1 MVRWRSKFPELPHF
15 GDQFE
20 MRSRAARLTCSAAAW
35 IALAAAAL
43 FVVQSEKQIAARADG
58 VRAFDQHAREAAG
71 SLGDVRAAQQAYV
84 AAGQD
89 NAFWMPKVASMADR
103 VRAAVSGL
111 RDAAT
116 DATAR
121 AALDQAANTIAM
133 FGDID
138 KRARE
143 YLKSNQP
150 LMAADVIFTEG
161 GEAAAT
167 AARSVE
173 AARLAERRAADAA
186 DAAKRGREAMAI
198 GGAAALAAVIVL
210 LLVPAGMQFRWQADT
225 TYETTGG
232 RSDVTYAMNN
242 GRRADGSY
250 GASGGGNAEKL
261 VDVDEWASPAHPAHL
276 TVSAPSDHV
285 DAPGTLAPGTL
296 APGTL
301 APSTQHPAPSTPMSH
316 PATMI
321 KAAADLATDFGRVRD
336 LDDLARILARTAE
349 ALEATGLV
357 VWMGTL
363 TGDDLRPFLAHG
375 YSEQTLARIAPVSR
389 TDDNAAAAAYR
400 SGQLQI
406 VVSKPGASGAIVA
419 PILVPGGCIGALSA
433 EFLGGETSESVQS
446 FATIVAAHLATVL
459 PTAPAESIEQKA
471 AGVAHL

>member
-1 MVRWRSKFPELPHF
+1 MVLWRSKLPELPQF
-15 GDQFE
+15 GDFFE
-20 MRSRAARLTCSAAAW
+20 MRSRSARLTCGVVAL

-43 FVVQSEKQIAARADG
+43 FVVQSENQIAARTTG

-89 NAFWMPKVASMADR
+89 NTFWMPKVASMAAQ
-103 VRAAVSGL
+103 VTAAVAGL
-111 RDAAT
+111 RETAT

-121 AALDQAANTIAM
+121 AALDQAVNTIAM

-161 GEAAAT
+161 GEAAGT

-173 AARLAERRAADAA
+173 GARLAERQAADVA
-186 DAAKRGREAMAI
+186 DASVRRREAMVLA
-198 GGAAALAAVIVL
+198 GAAAFAALIVL
-210 LLVPAGMQFRWQADT
+210 MLVPAGLQFRLPAEMSYGVAGIRGDT
-225 TYETTGG
+225 AYEANDG
-232 RSDVTYAMNN
+232 RSPNGTRDASN
-242 GRRADGSY
+242 GRDT
-250 GASGGGNAEKL
+250 L
-261 VDVDEWASPAHPAHL
+261 VDPDEWAGSARPAPN
-276 TVSAPSDHV
+276 
-285 DAPGTLAPGTL
+285 APGTL

-301 APSTQHPAPSTPMSH
+301 APSTLAPSTQSPH
-316 PATMI
+316 PAHTMI
-321 KAAADLATDFGRVRD
+321 KAAAELATDFGRVRD
-336 LDDLARILARTAE
+336 LDDLARILARTAD
-349 ALEATGLV
+349 ALDATGLV

-363 TGDDLRPFLAHG
+363 NGDDLRPLLAHG
-375 YSEQTLARIAPVSR
+375 YSEQTLARIAPVAR

-419 PILVPGGCIGALSA
+419 PILVSGGCIGALSA
-433 EFLGGETSESVQS
+433 EFRGGETSESVQS

-459 PTAPAESIEQKA
+459 PATPPETIEPETAQA
-471 AGVAHL
+471 